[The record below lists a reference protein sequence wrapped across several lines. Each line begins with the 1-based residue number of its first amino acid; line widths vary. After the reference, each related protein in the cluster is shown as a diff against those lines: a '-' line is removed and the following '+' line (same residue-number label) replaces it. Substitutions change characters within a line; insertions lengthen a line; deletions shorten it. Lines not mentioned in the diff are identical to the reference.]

1 MPPAKGKRRPPYIV
15 REVTRHKRVV
25 WYFRQGEGPRL
36 RLPDEY
42 GSEEFWKAYNA
53 ALVGIKTPRDGRRI
67 EAPAGS
73 LGWLIQQYKK
83 SAAFA
88 ALAPSTKRNRDRLLA
103 TIAETGG
110 NLRLAEVDRAML
122 VQGRD
127 RRAETPA
134 QANIFLK
141 TMRIVLDFALEANL
155 IEFNP
160 AVGVK
165 SLKQNPEGFH
175 TWTVDEVEAY
185 EARHPVGT
193 KARLALDLMLY
204 TGLRRS
210 DVVTIGRRHID
221 GDVLSIQPMKTKR
234 TSGVVV
240 TIRVLPVLAESISA
254 TEDKGERAFLVTEF
268 GKPFTSNGFGNWFRK
283 RCDEAGVSGS
293 AHGLRKAAATRCAEN
308 GATAHEL
315 MAMFG
320 WTTVKEAERYT
331 RAAERRR
338 LGISGSRNL
347 LSS

>member
-1 MPPAKGKRRPPYIV
+1 MPPKKGSKKRPPHIV

-25 WYFRQGEGPRL
+25 WYFRQGEGPRI

-42 GSEEFWKAYNA
+42 GTEAFWQAYNA
-53 ALVGIKTPRDGRRI
+53 ALAGIKTPRDGRRV
-67 EAPAGS
+67 EAMTGT

-88 ALAPSTKRNRDRLLA
+88 ALAPSTRRNRDRLLA
-103 TIAETGG
+103 NIADTGG
-110 NLRLAEVDRAML
+110 NLRLHEVDRAML
-122 VQGRD
+122 VAGRD

-141 TMRIVLDFALEANL
+141 TMRIILDFALEANMV
-155 IEFNP
+155 EFNP
-160 AVGVK
+160 AVGIK
-165 SLKQNPEGFH
+165 SLKQNAEGFH

-204 TGLRRS
+204 TGLRRA
-210 DVVTIGRRHID
+210 DIVTIGRRHID

-234 TSGVVV
+234 TSAVFV
-240 TIRVLPVLAESISA
+240 TIRVLPALAASIAA
-254 TEDKGERAFLVTEF
+254 TTDRGERAFLVTEF
-268 GKPFTSNGFGNWFRK
+268 NKPFTSNGFGNWFRK
-283 RCDEAGVSGS
+283 RCDEAGVPGS

-331 RAAERRR
+331 RAAERRK
-338 LGISGSRNL
+338 LGLTGSAKWYT
-347 LSS
+347 